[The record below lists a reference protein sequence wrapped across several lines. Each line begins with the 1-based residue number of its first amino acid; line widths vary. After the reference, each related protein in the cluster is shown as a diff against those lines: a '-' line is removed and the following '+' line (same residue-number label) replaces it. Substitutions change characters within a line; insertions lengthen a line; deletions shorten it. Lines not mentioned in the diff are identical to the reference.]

1 MIYDIYHISIY
12 DIYILYYIYLYIY
25 YIYIYLYT
33 IHRYIKTNINLV
45 LLVLKAFFVLFMLTQ
60 YTQ

>member
-1 MIYDIYHISIY
+1 MIYIISRY
-12 DIYILYYIYLYIY
+12 MIYIYYIIYIY
-25 YIYIYLYT
+25 IYIIYIYIYLYT
-33 IHRYIKTNINLV
+33 IHRYIKTNIKLV